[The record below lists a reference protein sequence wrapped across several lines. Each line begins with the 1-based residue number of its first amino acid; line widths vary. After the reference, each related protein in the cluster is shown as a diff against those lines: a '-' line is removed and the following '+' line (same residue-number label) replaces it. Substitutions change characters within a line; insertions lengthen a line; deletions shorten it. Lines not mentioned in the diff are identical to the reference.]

1 MHGHPAVGSLA
12 PVAGAGG
19 AALKAHPRL
28 GVVAVA
34 LTSALATL
42 NFLTRAWV
50 TEDAYLTFRTIDNF
64 VHGYGLRWNIDERVQ
79 AYTHPL
85 WMLIN
90 VPVYALTHE
99 VFASVITVSLVCAG
113 VGVAL
118 LSRRLGAAALL
129 LLPALFLSKCV
140 TEFAT
145 SGLEGPLGYAL
156 GGAFLY
162 ELGGR
167 GRLRVLA
174 LLAALAAT
182 NRQDHVLIYAP
193 VVLAVA
199 VLAVRA
205 GEVRRVAVDLLLGA
219 IPLLA
224 WEAFSLF
231 YYGSLYPNT
240 AYAKLNTGLGA
251 SDFAPQG
258 LAYAVD
264 FLSRDPASAVILVSG
279 MVAGLWAS
287 SDRRLGA
294 LAVGLAAYSL
304 YIVRVGG
311 DFMSGRF
318 YAVPT
323 FIALGLL
330 AEVARS
336 HVPRRVAL
344 PGSLGLSALLLL
356 VFPRSATFA
365 VPTGTLPQ
373 TGIVDERLAYV
384 DTNAIERVSRTN
396 SPESHLFSRDGRVA
410 RREGE
415 AARAAGHAFVV
426 QAITVGMLGYYAGPD
441 VVVVDAVAL
450 GDPLLARLPMDD
462 VRAWRVGHY
471 ARYVPRGYLK
481 YRGSGDAS
489 DMDPALARYMEPVRL
504 IVSGD
509 LFDPARVAAIVQWN
523 LGAFDADLVDYAAR
537 RLASVDRTVVDR
549 DATRGADSMVT
560 GGAENWGSVIPA
572 APAPVSSAAPA
583 VPATP
588 AVPVSPV
595 LGSVADVS
603 LACVSTARPAHT
615 RWNAVGN
622 VIIPVGGTV
631 RFVASAPMTARTLE
645 VAADA
650 NDEYLFRFYADRT
663 LLGEA
668 RAPRDGAKGP
678 GLTLRKVTL
687 PEAMADQKFNSV
699 EVSATGDA
707 ALSIGHL
714 LFR

>member
-1 MHGHPAVGSLA
+1 MN
-12 PVAGAGG
+12 
-19 AALKAHPRL
+19 AHPRL
-28 GVVAVA
+28 GLFAVA
-34 LTSALATL
+34 LASALATL

-85 WMLIN
+85 WLLIN
-90 VPVYALTHE
+90 VPVYAMTHE

-118 LSRRLGAAALL
+118 LSRRLGAGALL
-129 LLPALFLSKCV
+129 LLPALFVSKCV

-162 ELGGR
+162 EVGGR
-167 GRLRVLA
+167 GRLRVLT
-174 LLAALAAT
+174 LLSALAAT

-205 GEVRRVAVDLLLGA
+205 GELRAGEVRRVAVDLLLGA
-219 IPLLA
+219 LPLLA

-240 AYAKLNTGLGA
+240 AYAKLSTGLGA

-264 FLSRDPASAVILVSG
+264 FLSRDPASAVVLVSG
-279 MVAGLWAS
+279 MVAGLWATR
-287 SDRRLGA
+287 DRRLGA
-294 LAVGLAAYSL
+294 LAIGLAAYSL

-323 FIALGLL
+323 FLALGLL

-344 PGSLGLSALLLL
+344 PGALGLSALLLL

-396 SPESHLFSRDGRVA
+396 SPESHVFSRDGRVA

-489 DMDPALARYMEPVRL
+489 DMDAALARYMEHVRL

-509 LFDPARVAAIVQWN
+509 LFDPARLAAIVQWN
-523 LGAFDADLVDYAAR
+523 LGAFDADLDDYAAR

-549 DATRGADSMVT
+549 DATRGAASMVT
-560 GGAENWGSVIPA
+560 GGAVNWGSVIPA
-572 APAPVSSAAPA
+572 APAPVSPAAPA
-583 VPATP
+583 
-588 AVPVSPV
+588 PVSP
-595 LGSVADVS
+595 AM
-603 LACVSTARPAHT
+603 ACVSEVPLASVSTPRSARTP
-615 RWNAVGN
+615 WNAAGN
-622 VIIPVGGTV
+622 ILVPVGGTV
-631 RFVASAPMTARTLE
+631 RFVAAAPITARTVE

-650 NDEYLFRFYADRT
+650 NDDYVLRFYADAT
-663 LLGEA
+663 LLGEV
-668 RAPRDGAKGP
+668 RGSSDGAKSP
-678 GLTLRKVTL
+678 GLTLRKLTL
-687 PEAMADQKFNSV
+687 PEAMVDQKFNRV
-699 EVSATGDA
+699 EVSAPCDA